1 LGKYR
6 FNVEIRR
13 PTRCGVKVDRAGGG
27 GGEEGGGGGFEVVGG
42 GDDNVFL
49 KLRDFMRSVEWSE
62 EEEEEE
68 EEEGGKMLLY
78 MDIMAKECSRN
89 ISM

>member
-1 LGKYR
+1 M
-6 FNVEIRR
+6 VS
-13 PTRCGVKVDRAGGG
+13 
-27 GGEEGGGGGFEVVGG
+27 G
-42 GDDNVFL
+42 GDDDVFF

-68 EEEGGKMLLY
+68 GKMLLY